1 MTNTAIRESDPI
13 IPYAD
18 VASIPDA
25 VRAPLD
31 AYVKRMGFLPNALK
45 LYLHRPE
52 ILECLIR
59 LNNVTMRDESSH
71 LDREL
76 KRKVSIVCS
85 ALNHSAYC
93 VAHNAATL
101 KNSADGG
108 GEGWNYTDEDVARI
122 LDPDHEDVD
131 QAEAACLDY
140 ARAASMDAS
149 EVPQEIVVRLSEVL
163 TPPQV
168 VELACVVGFWKMYN
182 TIHESLY
189 IPLEDALIDAD
200 GVNEDET
207 LAEKTVSR
215 NDVEVRARVEIY
227 SKRSCPFCRR
237 AKRLL
242 LSRGSTCIEYEVDQ
256 DDGRLQEMLT
266 RTGGNRTVPQ
276 IFVNDELIGGMDQL
290 LALDRVGELQSILGR
305 EASG

>member
-18 VASIPDA
+18 VANIPEA
-25 VRAPLD
+25 IRAPLD
-31 AYVKRMGFLPNALK
+31 AYVKRMGFFPNALK

-71 LDREL
+71 LDQEL

-85 ALNHSAYC
+85 ALNQSAYC
-93 VAHNAATL
+93 VAHNAAIL
-101 KNSADGG
+101 RKGADGG

-131 QAEAACLDY
+131 QVEAACMDY
-140 ARAASMDAS
+140 ARAASTDAS
-149 EVPQEIVVRLSEVL
+149 EVPQEIVSRLSEML

-200 GVNEDET
+200 GVNEDESF
-207 LAEKTVSR
+207 AEKTIAR
-215 NDVEVRARVEIY
+215 NDAEVRARVEIY
-227 SKRSCPFCRR
+227 TKRTCPFCRR

-242 LSRGSTCIEYEVDQ
+242 LSRGATYVEYEVDQ
-256 DDGRLQEMLT
+256 DDGRLRDMVT
-266 RTGGNRTVPQ
+266 RSGGKRTVPQ
-276 IFVNDELIGGMDQL
+276 VFVNNELIGGMDQL
-290 LALDRVGELQSILGR
+290 VGLDRMGELQSILGR
-305 EASG
+305 EAVG